1 MIFDPTIITDHLADI
16 GQGFMVTLGTWSAG
30 VTLGLLLGLLIAVA
44 QLFGNSLV
52 RAPLRVFIEMIRS
65 TPFLVQLF
73 LVYYGGPSFG
83 LSLDPIPAGI
93 LGLGIYGSVYFAEIF
108 RTGFESVAR
117 GQLEAADCL
126 GISRLQCIAAH
137 PDSANAGDHPA
148 GAGQSD
154 HHLVQGNRRAVD
166 HHHPRT
172 DHGPDRHWLGNLRL
186 RRNPAGAVHRLPAA
200 GGSLLT
206 VGHAAG
212 SARRAIHAEAAAMSD
227 LLPAAVDLRTHLPV
241 DANSPIHSSALKK
254 SGEAMKTSKALS
266 DNSEPMLKLHN
277 VGKSFGNLRVLKGID
292 LQVRHSEVVCLI
304 GPSGSG
310 KSTLLRSMA
319 FLEEYDEGEI
329 YIEGQL
335 LGWVPENGKGRKRA
349 AQSQI
354 NLVRR
359 NVGMVFQQF
368 NLWPHMTA
376 LGNVSEA
383 LLRVRKL
390 SADDARQRAMAMLDK
405 VGLAHK
411 AAAYPAQLSG
421 GQQQRVAIARALAME
436 PHIMLFD
443 EPTSALDPELVG
455 EVLQVMKTLAKEG
468 MTMVVVTH
476 EMGFAAQ
483 VADSVVFL
491 DQGQV
496 VAQGTPH
503 EIFHNAEQPRL
514 QQFLQNYLD
523 RNAFWQD
530 TKEVSPV

>member
-1 MIFDPTIITDHLADI
+1 MNTMSSQTDLQ
-16 GQGFMVTLGTWSAG
+16 QGE
-30 VTLGLLLGLLIAVA
+30 
-44 QLFGNSLV
+44 
-52 RAPLRVFIEMIRS
+52 P
-65 TPFLVQLF
+65 
-73 LVYYGGPSFG
+73 
-83 LSLDPIPAGI
+83 
-93 LGLGIYGSVYFAEIF
+93 
-108 RTGFESVAR
+108 
-117 GQLEAADCL
+117 
-126 GISRLQCIAAH
+126 
-137 PDSANAGDHPA
+137 
-148 GAGQSD
+148 
-154 HHLVQGNRRAVD
+154 
-166 HHHPRT
+166 
-172 DHGPDRHWLGNLRL
+172 
-186 RRNPAGAVHRLPAA
+186 
-200 GGSLLT
+200 
-206 VGHAAG
+206 
-212 SARRAIHAEAAAMSD
+212 
-227 LLPAAVDLRTHLPV
+227 
-241 DANSPIHSSALKK
+241 
-254 SGEAMKTSKALS
+254 MKTSDALS
-266 DNSEPMLKLHN
+266 SPREPMLTLN
-277 VGKSFGNLRVLKGID
+277 RVGKSFGNLRVLKGID

-329 YIEGQL
+329 HIEGQL
-335 LGWVPENGKGRKRA
+335 LGYVPDNGKGRKRA
-349 AQSQI
+349 AQAQI
-354 NLVRR
+354 NQVRR
-359 NVGMVFQQF
+359 NIGMVFQQF

-390 SADDARQRAMAMLDK
+390 SSAEARQRALAMLDK

-411 AAAYPAQLSG
+411 ADVYPIQLSG

-491 DQGQV
+491 DQGEV
-496 VAQGTPH
+496 VARGTPQQ
-503 EIFHNAEQPRL
+503 IFHNAEHPRL

-530 TKEVSPV
+530 NGQDTTQAQR

>member
-1 MIFDPTIITDHLADI
+1 MNTMSSQTDLQ
-16 GQGFMVTLGTWSAG
+16 QGE
-30 VTLGLLLGLLIAVA
+30 
-44 QLFGNSLV
+44 
-52 RAPLRVFIEMIRS
+52 P
-65 TPFLVQLF
+65 
-73 LVYYGGPSFG
+73 
-83 LSLDPIPAGI
+83 
-93 LGLGIYGSVYFAEIF
+93 
-108 RTGFESVAR
+108 
-117 GQLEAADCL
+117 
-126 GISRLQCIAAH
+126 
-137 PDSANAGDHPA
+137 
-148 GAGQSD
+148 
-154 HHLVQGNRRAVD
+154 
-166 HHHPRT
+166 
-172 DHGPDRHWLGNLRL
+172 
-186 RRNPAGAVHRLPAA
+186 
-200 GGSLLT
+200 
-206 VGHAAG
+206 
-212 SARRAIHAEAAAMSD
+212 
-227 LLPAAVDLRTHLPV
+227 
-241 DANSPIHSSALKK
+241 
-254 SGEAMKTSKALS
+254 MKTSDALS
-266 DNSEPMLKLHN
+266 SPREPMLTLN
-277 VGKSFGNLRVLKGID
+277 RVGKSFGNLRVLKGID

-329 YIEGQL
+329 HIEGQL
-335 LGWVPENGKGRKRA
+335 LGFMPDNGKGRKRA

-354 NLVRR
+354 NQVRR

-390 SADDARQRAMAMLDK
+390 SSAEARQRAMAMLEK
-405 VGLAHK
+405 VGLGHK
-411 AAAYPAQLSG
+411 GDSYPSQLSG

-496 VAQGTPH
+496 VAQGTPQQ
-503 EIFHNAEQPRL
+503 IFHNAEHPRL

-530 TKEVSPV
+530 NGQDTTQAQR